1 MANWTQS
8 NWTRGDRDEAGR
20 YIEPGREGP
29 AFPDR
34 WRGRQAGRE
43 PRSFDVERD
52 WADPTLGGYTGEGLS
67 RSDVRGPYLRSAP
80 ERAPEDGPE
89 DWPEN
94 RDAREAF
101 DRYGVRGA
109 RDYRGEVPR
118 FRGEPADRGWEDVS
132 ARYGRGIAGVNP
144 ALDAVADDSWERGE
158 GPHRG
163 RGPKAYVR
171 SDGRILDDVSDR
183 LADDSWLDASDIE
196 VQVADGEVTL
206 SGTVEHRRDKR
217 HAEDLAERVSGVK
230 HVQNNLRARG

>member
-1 MANWTQS
+1 M
-8 NWTRGDRDEAGR
+8 
-20 YIEPGREGP
+20 
-29 AFPDR
+29 PDR
-34 WRGRQAGRE
+34 WHGRYAGRE
-43 PRSFDVERD
+43 ARSFDVERD
-52 WADPTLGGYTGEGLS
+52 WADPTLGGYTGEGRS

-80 ERAPEDGPE
+80 EDAPEA
-89 DWPEN
+89 

-109 RDYRGEVPR
+109 KDYRGEVPR
-118 FRGEPADRGWEDVS
+118 SREEPADRSWENVS
-132 ARYGRGIAGVNP
+132 ARYGRGIAGFNP
-144 ALDAVADDSWERGE
+144 ALDAVTYGPWERGG

-206 SGTVEHRRDKR
+206 AGTVEHRRDKR

-230 HVQNNLRARG
+230 HVQNNLRVRG